1 MPVQPKEYKQFK
13 GLILPL
19 DRKRIAEPYVVDGR
33 NFLVDL
39 DGPVSLFGRT
49 WVSHQ
54 GVDEPRGFQTC
65 NCIAS
70 TSVFWFLENCIA
82 IYDVESRQIVP
93 IYTHVIRTEFWPWS
107 TASVGGVQYFA
118 NKEVGLLSRNPLN
131 GVWTVV
137 SGSNIPAVVYGCCES
152 YGRLVLLGS
161 ESDGSVARAS
171 WSSIDDGSNAGFTP
185 SIVTGAG
192 AQALSIIAGRLIPFR
207 PEPYPDGFLAYTS
220 RGIAKFESVQA
231 ANPFRFRVLTRS
243 ETPLNPWVISRTGGK
258 PRDQHVFLTHRGLYT
273 TFGDEK
279 PVVWQELTSEAL
291 HRNILPNIDHAN
303 NEFTSRLDYNV
314 DNGWLTLSLSR
325 DSRPSIYSSA
335 YVFYEAAGELGS
347 FDKTHTGFAQLY
359 LNDGPFLGYHF
370 GMCDVN
376 GTVWRFSFTDADRGY
391 PTLPFF
397 GVDYKLPYDL
407 PAIRMASGA
416 STMSDWIIVSDEDL
430 SGISDPGVYDTMFE
444 FLEFISPSSMDPPTE
459 VNATGPNVM
468 VDNIGMQASAIQII
482 VKPLVMTETPLD
494 ASILVG
500 PIMVDATRID
510 QITQVQELIISMLD
524 SGFGDVIE
532 DYINDYVSIEVIEDW
547 NSLTAVED
555 WGESAGNNT
564 EYSVRIIGTLDG
576 YSVWSANGRTQSV
589 VPALVKQTGRNK
601 HLAAMVSGIYMFVEI
616 TTSNIGET
624 FHLKVL
630 RANVTDAGH
639 LH

>member
-1 MPVQPKEYKQFK
+1 M
-13 GLILPL
+13 LPL

-49 WVSHQ
+49 WVAHQ
-54 GVDEPRGFQTC
+54 DVDEPRGFQSC

-70 TSVFWFLENCIA
+70 STMFWFLEDCIA
-82 IYDVESRQIVP
+82 IYDVATRQIVP

-118 NKEVGLLSRNPLN
+118 NKEVGLISRNPAT
-131 GVWTVV
+131 GVWTIV
-137 SGSNIPAVVYGCCES
+137 SGANIPPVVYGCCES
-152 YGRLVLLGS
+152 YGRLVVLGS
-161 ESDGSVARAS
+161 ENDGSAARAC
-171 WSSIDDGSNAGFTP
+171 WSAIDDGSNAGFAP
-185 SIVTGAG
+185 SLATGAG
-192 AQALSIIAGRLIPFR
+192 FQALSIIAGRLIPFR
-207 PEPYPDGFLAYTS
+207 PEPFPDGFLAYTN

-243 ETPLNPWVISRTGGK
+243 EVPLNPWVISRIGGK

-279 PVVWQELTSEAL
+279 PVIWQELTSEAF

-303 NEFTSRLDYNV
+303 NEFTTRMDYNE
-314 DNGWLTLSLSR
+314 DNGWLMISVSQ
-325 DSRPSIYSSA
+325 DSRPVIYSSA
-335 YVFYEAAGELGS
+335 YVFYEASGELGS
-347 FDKTHTGFAQLY
+347 FNKAHTGFAQIY
-359 LNDGPFLGYHF
+359 LNDGPFKGYHF

-376 GTVWRFSFTDADRGY
+376 GSVWRFSFTDADRGY
-391 PTLPFF
+391 PVLPFF

-407 PAIRMASGA
+407 PAIRMASGP
-416 STMSDWIIVSDEDL
+416 SLMSDWIIVHDDDL
-430 SGISDPGVYDTMFE
+430 SNIDNAGVYDTRYEFE
-444 FLEFISPSSMDPPTE
+444 EFVSPATPVPPTE
-459 VNATGPNVM
+459 ANTTGPNVM
-468 VDNIGMQASAIQII
+468 VDNIGLQASALRII
-482 VKPLVMTETPLD
+482 VLPLSMTETPLE

-500 PIMVDATRID
+500 PIMVDPTRID
-510 QITQVQELIISMLD
+510 QITQIQEAIISMLD
-524 SGFGDVIE
+524 SGFGDEIE
-532 DYINDYVSIEVIEDW
+532 DYINDYIGNEVIEDW
-547 NSLTAVED
+547 NTLTALED

-564 EYSVRIIGTLDG
+564 EYSVRFIGTLDG
-576 YSVWSANGRTQSV
+576 YNVWTTNGRSQSA

-601 HLAAMVSGIYMFVEI
+601 HLAEIVSGVYMFIEI
-616 TTSNIGET
+616 TANNIGET

-630 RANVTDAGH
+630 RVNVTDAGH